1 MSRAGSRV
9 LLQLS
14 DLVYKEFP
22 EEVAQLANGSD
33 VEVKEIKNE

>member
-1 MSRAGSRV
+1 MPGAGSRV
-9 LLQLS
+9 LLKLS

-22 EEVAQLANGSD
+22 EEVARLANGSD